1 MVGSTRRLMVG
12 SSNAAP
18 TLRGEMGGGV
28 NWSEDA
34 IWRVRGRC

>member
-18 TLRGEMGGGV
+18 TLRGEMGGALIGV
-28 NWSEDA
+28 KMLFGE
-34 IWRVRGRC
+34 